1 MKVEEN
7 EKILLSADALI
18 AMVVTEMEV
27 REMKEISILEQTDT
41 SDFPSKR
48 FLDKMEKLKNKAIR
62 KRRRVTFLQITKRV
76 FLTVAIIT
84 TIFSFALLPVHAV
97 REAVVSTLLEWHD
110 QFLSVFLSA
119 ESDDF
124 SSEALSLQ
132 NIQIAYIPTGFSSS
146 LVNNSQESFYT
157 HYKASDGNWF
167 TLSAYLVT
175 AQHVYL
181 LDNEDVKYYSL
192 QLADKEVLWASF
204 SEGINAIL
212 WQEGNISFELQG
224 SLDLAELIHISE
236 SISL

>member
-1 MKVEEN
+1 MEEN

-27 REMKEISILEQTDT
+27 REMKEISILEQTNT
-41 SDFPSKR
+41 CDFPSDR
-48 FLDKMEKLKNKAIR
+48 FLDKMEKLKSKAIR
-62 KRRRVTFLQITKRV
+62 KRRRVTILLIAKRV

-84 TIFSFALLPVHAV
+84 TVFSFALLPVHAV
-97 REAVVSTLLEWHD
+97 REAVISTLLEWHD
-110 QFLSVFLSA
+110 QFLSVFLSN

-124 SSEALSLQ
+124 SSETLSLQ
-132 NIQIAYIPTGFSSS
+132 NIQIAYIPTGFSAS
-146 LVNNSQESFYT
+146 LVNRSKESFYT
-157 HYKASDGNWF
+157 YYEASDGNWF

-175 AQHVYL
+175 TQHVYL

-192 QLADKEVLWASF
+192 QLADKEVFWASF

-212 WQEGNISFELQG
+212 WQEGNISFELQS